1 MKKMRE
7 KRYINGLKRKQDK
20 MESIYDEL
28 EKTKA
33 VAIYGAGVI
42 AYNIAS
48 ALYAV
53 YGIKIICYFVSDLSN
68 THFFGGI
75 QAELYSEEKFYQY
88 KKPLI
93 VVATPEEYH
102 EEIVKCLSYGS
113 EKKYYLVDASIEYEI
128 MRKFYRQRKSFL
140 TVEDLPKDT
149 MLENKVDSR
158 SFEVYMARSIWDK
171 PLKKSYEIPNW
182 TIPVH
187 AGKKL
192 TQQKLSNDTDDFVG
206 GISERNKNYCE
217 LTVTY
222 WAWKMR
228 HASYMGICHY
238 RRIFVLS
245 ACDIDKI
252 IENDVDVILPVPF
265 LCSPDASEQY
275 FRYITKEDYAVFM
288 KIISKFYRETEIVQ
302 ILHSK
307 YFYNYNMLIAK
318 EEIFH
323 QYCEFLFPV
332 LFGMESYFKRHG
344 IRREDRYLGYF
355 GELLTT
361 IFFSLHHKDFKIV
374 HAKKQWLV

>member
-1 MKKMRE
+1 
-7 KRYINGLKRKQDK
+7 

-28 EKTKA
+28 EKTRE
-33 VAIYGAGVI
+33 VAIYGAGII
-42 AYNIAS
+42 AYNIAH
-48 ALYAV
+48 ALYTV
-53 YGIKIICYFVSDLSN
+53 YGIKIICYFVSDLSAS
-68 THFFGGI
+68 HFFGGI

-102 EEIVKCLSYGS
+102 EEIVKHLSYGS
-113 EKKYYLVDASIEYEI
+113 EKKYYLVDASVEYEL
-128 MRKFYRQRKSFL
+128 MKKFYKKRKSFM
-140 TVEDLPKDT
+140 TVEDLPKGA
-149 MLENKVDSR
+149 MPENKGGSR
-158 SFEVYMARSIWDK
+158 KFEVYMARSVCDK
-171 PLKKSYEIPNW
+171 PLKKAYEIPTW

-192 TQQKLSNDTDDFVG
+192 TKQKLSDNTDDFTG
-206 GISERNKNYCE
+206 GISERNRNYCE

-238 RRIFVLS
+238 RRIFALS
-245 ACDIDKI
+245 VYDIDKI
-252 IENDVDVILPVPF
+252 IENDIDVILPFPF
-265 LCSPDASEQY
+265 LCGPDASEQY

-288 KIISKFYRETEIVQ
+288 KIISKLYRETETEIVR
-302 ILHSK
+302 ILHSN

-318 EEIFH
+318 EGIFH
-323 QYCEFLFPV
+323 QYCEFLFSV
-332 LFGMESYFKRHG
+332 LFGMESYFKRQG
-344 IRREDRYLGYF
+344 IQREDRYLGYF